1 MSCAPCFD
9 GRSDSG
15 GIEMH
20 WYDDSRREDFY
31 EVEFTQ
37 IRKGTLYV
45 MASDADDVHEEAN
58 KHLEYMNAEELDRE
72 YGEGDFQLGDLAKV
86 PDEDP
91 DQLRL
96 FRSKQDR
103 RKG

>member
-1 MSCAPCFD
+1 MWSARCFD

-20 WYDDSRREDFY
+20 WYDDSRREDLY

-45 MASDADDVHEEAN
+45 MASDADDVHEEAY
-58 KHLEYMNAEELDRE
+58 KHLKYMNAEELDKE
-72 YGEGDFQLGDLAKV
+72 YGEGDFQLGDPVKV
-86 PDEDP
+86 PEEYP

-96 FRSKQDR
+96 FRSK
-103 RKG
+103 